1 MTALSCSLAYR
12 ADGAEV
18 HFPPGTLIPTLC
30 IIEGLPATMYTI
42 SLPYHRLTR
51 ANTPASVSFQRF
63 LSFSPW
69 RAPARLRLKNQKSLE
84 NTSLAGA
91 EQFAGAE
98 MCPDKKK
105 PTENTCCIVKGLDAV
120 WAHFCPSKPCLPLSI
135 DGTFVSLQ
143 LLRQEK
149 RRDPNVRTAPERACC
164 KVGPTRALGRKAE

>member
-30 IIEGLPATMYTI
+30 IIEGLPAAMYTI

-51 ANTPASVSFQRF
+51 ANTPASVSFRRF

-69 RAPARLRLKNQKSLE
+69 RAPARLCLKNQKSPKIHRWRVR
-84 NTSLAGA
+84 SS
-91 EQFAGAE
+91 FAGAE
-98 MCPDKKK
+98 MCPEKKR

-120 WAHFCPSKPCLPLSI
+120 WAHFCPSKPYLPLSS

-149 RRDPNVRTAPERACC
+149 RRDPNVRTAPKRACC
-164 KVGPTRALGRKAE
+164 KMGPTRALG

>member
-1 MTALSCSLAYR
+1 MALSCSLAYR

-30 IIEGLPATMYTI
+30 IIEGLPAAMYTI

-51 ANTPASVSFQRF
+51 ANTPACVSKTKNHSKIHR
-63 LSFSPW
+63 W
-69 RAPARLRLKNQKSLE
+69 RVRS
-84 NTSLAGA
+84 S
-91 EQFAGAE
+91 FAGAE
-98 MCPDKKK
+98 MCPDKKR

-120 WAHFCPSKPCLPLSI
+120 WAHFCPSKPYLPLSI